1 MAKMAVITVMY
12 LAQTTSNQMVKSKET
27 QKFHINSDLCRQNRL
42 SAMPFPLL
50 LPGAMNL
57 LQQNTNDSNR

>member
-27 QKFHINSDLCRQNRL
+27 QKFNINSDLCRQNRL

>member
-27 QKFHINSDLCRQNRL
+27 KNF
-42 SAMPFPLL
+42 
-50 LPGAMNL
+50 
-57 LQQNTNDSNR
+57 T